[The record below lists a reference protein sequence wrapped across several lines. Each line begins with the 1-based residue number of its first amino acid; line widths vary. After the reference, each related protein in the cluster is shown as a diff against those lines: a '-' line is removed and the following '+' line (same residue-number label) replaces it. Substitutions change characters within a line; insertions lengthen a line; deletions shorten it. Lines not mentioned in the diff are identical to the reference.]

1 MVSRSKPDTPVV
13 EAPASPRAL
22 VEQLVVLAVR
32 HVGEHLVTVAQ
43 NLSGALL
50 DLTAP
55 DEAKNVYQRV
65 KSGNLLKQ
73 NSYAFVHIAASGIEA
88 ALRREAALL
97 APPGGADAAVALDAM
112 DLALVPMAEMDSK
125 VAFGVI
131 SRPFDIAHAEQL
143 ATLNVRLA
151 HLLDRDILRAAQNPF
166 RPEVFLAEL
175 DRAWCEFEPDV
186 SAHGLIQP
194 LLAPDLLFDFG
205 ALYEALGKAIKRS
218 GRQPAG
224 HDKRQI
230 RKTDDAA
237 ANRAARATSQAALTR
252 QLRNFFGDDAAGL
265 AAASAHA
272 DAAFAVPMIPD
283 LPAMPQGG
291 GGWRPSGAT
300 AFGATPAPHA
310 AASASALAVTAPA
323 GQGGANVPGP
333 TGAPHGA
340 AVHAHAGFA
349 PAQPHAAHVS
359 AAGFGSFDLPAG
371 VMQAPQH
378 PGAQGMQQVA
388 APAHIAP
395 LLEMLARLPNRAS
408 LPQLQAG
415 VAPVPFASAN
425 GATGASTASGPAGA
439 MTLAQAGTPGHPTD
453 PHQVF
458 YLPRLK
464 QSLPEGSLSRG
475 DESTLDLLSRIFETV
490 FLDEAIPAPT
500 RGLIQSLQM
509 PVLKAALVDKNFFFE
524 EAHPAR
530 RMIDLLSRMGWDQ
543 RSDPDDPLFQAMERN
558 IKRVEREGSSD
569 PAAFA
574 EAVAE
579 LEQSIA
585 DEESAL
591 DAKLAAP
598 VAVAL
603 RQEHIAVARRA
614 ATDAIQLRIAGDNVV
629 PIIGAFLENK
639 WRDVL
644 TLAYD
649 VEDKKPGAV
658 NNATRAM
665 DDLVWSVKPKATHEQ
680 RKALLARLP
689 SLLTTINKWLDI
701 IKWQDEARLKFFA
714 ALAECHASIVRAPID
729 LSPERQL
736 ELAVEAAQHD
746 AMRLVAHERAAAE
759 QLELEADDPVTQTVE
774 GLERGRWMAF
784 TQSNGSTRRV
794 KLAWVSPRRTLFI
807 FSAGAREEAFS
818 IASEL
823 LVKRVRDGSAT
834 ILAIECVVGR
844 VLSEAMQQAAGND
857 GHDDHGEEHQA
868 AA

>member
-1 MVSRSKPDTPVV
+1 MVSRSKPEPSVVV
-13 EAPASPRAL
+13 EVPASPRAL

-32 HVGEHLVTVAQ
+32 HVGEHLVEVAQ
-43 NLSGALL
+43 KLSGALL

-97 APPGGADAAVALDAM
+97 TPPGGTEAAVAIDAM

-151 HLLDRDILRAAQNPF
+151 HLLDRDILRGAQNPF

-194 LLAPDLLFDFG
+194 LLVPELLFDFG

-218 GRQPAG
+218 GCQPAG

-252 QLRNFFGDDAAGL
+252 QLRNLFGDDAAGS
-265 AAASAHA
+265 AAATASA

-291 GGWRPSGAT
+291 GGWRPSGAA
-300 AFGATPAPHA
+300 AFGATPALHA
-310 AASASALAVTAPA
+310 AGLASAPTSPA
-323 GQGGANVPGP
+323 GHGGANAPGA
-333 TGAPHGA
+333 TGVSHGA
-340 AVHAHAGFA
+340 VVQAHAGFA
-349 PAQPHAAHVS
+349 PAQPHAGHAA
-359 AAGFGSFDLPAG
+359 AAGFVSFDLPAG
-371 VMQAPQH
+371 LMQAPQPRAH
-378 PGAQGMQQVA
+378 GMQHVA
-388 APAHIAP
+388 ASAHIAP
-395 LLEMLARLPNRAS
+395 LLEMLAKLPNLAG

-415 VAPVPFASAN
+415 VAAVHFA
-425 GATGASTASGPAGA
+425 GATGASMASDPAGA
-439 MTLAQAGTPGHPTD
+439 MTLAQAGTPGHSAD

-500 RGLIQSLQM
+500 RELIQSLQM

-543 RSDPDDPLFQAMERN
+543 RSEPDDPLFQAMERN
-558 IKRVEREGSSD
+558 IRRVEREGASD

-680 RKALLARLP
+680 RRALLARLP

-714 ALAECHASIVRAPID
+714 ALAECHASVVRAPID

-746 AMRLVAHERAAAE
+746 AMRLLANERAAAE

-784 TQSNGSTRRV
+784 TQPDGSTRRV

-823 LVKRVRDGSAT
+823 LIKRVRDGSAT
-834 ILAIECVVGR
+834 ILAIEGVVGR

-857 GHDDHGEEHQA
+857 GQDDDGHQA

>member
-1 MVSRSKPDTPVV
+1 MVSRSKPDTPPV

-32 HVGEHLVTVAQ
+32 HVGEQLVAVAQ
-43 NLSGALL
+43 HLSGALL

-73 NSYAFVHIAASGIEA
+73 NSYAFVHLAASGIEA
-88 ALRREAALL
+88 ALRREADLL
-97 APPGGADAAVALDAM
+97 VPATVADDTVALDA
-112 DLALVPMAEMDSK
+112 LALVPMAEMDSK

-151 HLLDRDILRAAQNPF
+151 HLLDRDILRGSQNPF

-175 DRAWCEFEPDV
+175 DRAWCEFEPDA

-194 LLAPDLLFDFG
+194 LLVPELLFDFG
-205 ALYEALGKAIKRS
+205 ALYDALGKAIKRN

-224 HDKRQI
+224 TDKRQI

-237 ANRAARATSQAALTR
+237 ATRAASATRQAALSK
-252 QLRNFFGDDAAGL
+252 QLRTFFGDDTAAM
-265 AAASAHA
+265 AAASVE
-272 DAAFAVPMIPD
+272 AAFAVPLIPD
-283 LPAMPQGG
+283 LPSMPQGG
-291 GGWRPSGAT
+291 GGWRPSGAS
-300 AFGATPAPHA
+300 AFGGMPAPQASTGGPA
-310 AASASALAVTAPA
+310 ATAAPA
-323 GQGGANVPGP
+323 GPVQPY
-333 TGAPHGA
+333 
-340 AVHAHAGFA
+340 AGFA
-349 PAQPHAAHVS
+349 PAQHHAVHAAGAGSAPVDLHAGMLHV
-359 AAGFGSFDLPAG
+359 PALQGAHG
-371 VMQAPQH
+371 VAH
-378 PGAQGMQQVA
+378 VA

-395 LLEMLARLPNRAS
+395 LLEMLSKLPNLANLS
-408 LPQLQAG
+408 QLHA
-415 VAPVPFASAN
+415 APV
-425 GATGASTASGPAGA
+425 ATAGQ
-439 MTLAQAGTPGHPTD
+439 AQPHIAAAGD
-453 PHQVF
+453 PKEVF

-500 RGLIQSLQM
+500 RELIQSLQM
-509 PVLKAALVDKNFFFE
+509 PVLKAALSDKNFFFE
-524 EAHPAR
+524 ETHPAR
-530 RMIDLLSRMGWDQ
+530 RMIDLLSNMGWDQ
-543 RSDPDDPLFQAMERN
+543 RNDPNDPVLQAMERN
-558 IKRVEREGSSD
+558 IRRVEREGSSD

-579 LEQSIA
+579 LEKSIA

-591 DAKLAAP
+591 EEKLAAP

-614 ATDAIQLRIAGDNVV
+614 ATDAIKLRIAGDNVV

-649 VEDKKPGAV
+649 VEEKKPGAV

-665 DDLVWSVKPKATHEQ
+665 DDLVWSVKPKATQEQ
-680 RKALLARLP
+680 RKALIARLP

-701 IKWQDEARLKFFA
+701 IKWQDAERLKFFA

-736 ELAVEAAQHD
+736 ELAVEAAQQD
-746 AMRLVAHERAAAE
+746 ALRVIAHERAAAE
-759 QLELEADDPVTQTVE
+759 QLELEADDPITQTVE

-784 TQSNGSTRRV
+784 TQPDGTARRV

-818 IASEL
+818 IAADV
-823 LVKRVRDGSAT
+823 LVARVRDGSAT
-834 ILAIECVVGR
+834 ILALEGVVGR
-844 VLSEAMQQAAGND
+844 VLTEAMQLAAGND
-857 GHDDHGEEHQA
+857 DLNAGDTLLSA
-868 AA
+868 

>member
-13 EAPASPRAL
+13 IEAPASPRAL

-32 HVGEHLVTVAQ
+32 HVGEHLVAVAQ

-97 APPGGADAAVALDAM
+97 VPAGSADAAVALDAM
-112 DLALVPMAEMDSK
+112 DLTLVPMAEMDSK

-151 HLLDRDILRAAQNPF
+151 HLLDRDILRGAQNPF

-194 LLAPDLLFDFG
+194 LLVPDLLFDFG

-252 QLRNFFGDDAAGL
+252 QLRNFFGDDAAGF
-265 AAASAHA
+265 AAASASA

-300 AFGATPAPHA
+300 AFGATPALHA
-310 AASASALAVTAPA
+310 AGSASAASAATAPA
-323 GQGGANVPGP
+323 GHGGASTPGA
-333 TGAPHGA
+333 TGARHGA
-340 AVHAHAGFA
+340 TVHAHAGFA
-349 PAQPHAAHVS
+349 PAQPHAGHAV

-371 VMQAPQH
+371 VLPAPQH
-378 PGAQGMQQVA
+378 QGTQGMQHVA

-395 LLEMLARLPNRAS
+395 LLEMLAKLPNLAS

-415 VAPVPFASAN
+415 VAAVPFA
-425 GATGASTASGPAGA
+425 GATGAAGA
-439 MTLAQAGTPGHPTD
+439 MTHAPAGNPGHPAE

-500 RGLIQSLQM
+500 RELIQSLQM

-524 EAHPAR
+524 ETHPAR

-543 RSDPDDPLFQAMERN
+543 RSDPEDPLFQAMERN

-736 ELAVEAAQHD
+736 ELAVEAAQQD

-784 TQSNGSTRRV
+784 TQADGSTRRV

-823 LVKRVRDGSAT
+823 LVKRVRDCSAT
-834 ILAIECVVGR
+834 ILAIEGVVGR

-857 GHDDHGEEHQA
+857 DHDDHGEGQQA

>member
-1 MVSRSKPDTPVV
+1 MVSRSTPDTPVA

-22 VEQLVVLAVR
+22 VEQLVALAVR
-32 HVGEHLVTVAQ
+32 HVGEHLVAVAQ
-43 NLSGALL
+43 NISGALL

-97 APPGGADAAVALDAM
+97 TPPAVGDAAVALDALS
-112 DLALVPMAEMDSK
+112 LALVPMAEMDSK

-151 HLLDRDILRAAQNPF
+151 HLLDRDILRSAQNPF

-175 DRAWCEFEPDV
+175 DRAWCEFEPDA

-194 LLAPDLLFDFG
+194 LLVPALLFDFG
-205 ALYEALGKAIKRS
+205 ALYDALGKAIKRS

-237 ANRAARATSQAALTR
+237 ANRAARATSQAALSR
-252 QLRNFFGDDAAGL
+252 QLRNFFGDDNAGFAAP
-265 AAASAHA
+265 SAHA
-272 DAAFAVPMIPD
+272 DAAFAIPMIPD

-291 GGWRPSGAT
+291 SGWRPSAAT
-300 AFGATPAPHA
+300 AFGTTPAPALHPA
-310 AASASALAVTAPA
+310 TPVAISAMTAPA
-323 GQGGANVPGP
+323 
-333 TGAPHGA
+333 PHGSTVVA
-340 AVHAHAGFA
+340 GTPVAGYSGFA
-349 PAQPHAAHVS
+349 PAQPQAAHAAAARSGQVS
-359 AAGFGSFDLPAG
+359 LPAAGLAP
-371 VMQAPQH
+371 QAPQASQT
-378 PGAQGMQQVA
+378 PGAPGLQHMA
-388 APAHIAP
+388 ARAPAHIAP
-395 LLEMLARLPNRAS
+395 LLDMLARLPHLAN
-408 LPQLQAG
+408 LPAMHANAAGTTMQAQAQAQ
-415 VAPVPFASAN
+415 AP
-425 GATGASTASGPAGA
+425 
-439 MTLAQAGTPGHPTD
+439 AGTPGHPAN
-453 PHQVF
+453 PGEVF

-500 RGLIQSLQM
+500 RELIQSLQM

-524 EAHPAR
+524 ETHPAR

-543 RSDPDDPLFQAMERN
+543 RNDPDDPLFQTMERN
-558 IKRVEREGSSD
+558 IRRIGREGASD

-574 EAVAE
+574 DAVAD

-585 DEESAL
+585 AEESAL
-591 DAKLAAP
+591 DARLAAP

-680 RKALLARLP
+680 RRALLARLP
-689 SLLTTINKWLDI
+689 GLLTTINKWLDI

-736 ELAVEAAQHD
+736 ELAVEAAQQD
-746 AMRLVAHERAAAE
+746 AMRLIAHERAAAE
-759 QLELEADDPVTQTVE
+759 QLELDAADPVTQTVE

-784 TQSNGSTRRV
+784 AQPDGKVHRV

-818 IASEL
+818 MTADL
-823 LVKRVRDGSAT
+823 LVGRVRDGSAT
-834 ILAIECVVGR
+834 ILAIEGVVGR
-844 VLSEAMQQAAGND
+844 VLSEVMQQAAEND
-857 GHDDHGEEHQA
+857 ASDDDGRRA